1 MFSATA
7 NNADSVGMNSLS
19 VMLLGVSHER
29 RNQLSDAM
37 TGTRARIVKSAPV
50 PSLEALPLLI
60 NSECDVLIVGLDE
73 NPELALEVVETSL
86 GIRSAI
92 TVMVYS
98 SFADRD
104 LLVRCM
110 QAGAREILTDPI
122 SASSVTEALVRASV
136 RHDEF
141 KRSKKTVGK
150 CIVFVGAK
158 GGTGATTLASNFA
171 VGLTMETAQEVAL
184 LDLNQLGDGALTLG
198 LRSEFSVRDALQ
210 NEQRLDSELLSKLL
224 VKHFLGLKVLA
235 APDEQTGFQPAP
247 AGVTKL
253 LHLMLSDF
261 AWVVIDAGSSYGS
274 YIDTLFETAHKVY
287 LVTQVSLS
295 ELRNCHRLIDRY
307 FKEDLAGKVEVVINR
322 FGAWPDDMG
331 EENIERALQG
341 FREWRVPSD
350 FHAVRRA
357 QNSAS
362 ALVLTDSMISRVIR
376 DMARTASG
384 KKLESKKKKF
394 GLF

>member
-1 MFSATA
+1 MFSATT
-7 NNADSVGMNSLS
+7 NNPDLVNTNALS
-19 VMLLGVSHER
+19 VMLLGVSDER
-29 RNQLSDAM
+29 RARLSDAM
-37 TGTRARIVKSAPV
+37 AGMQARITRSAPV
-50 PSLEALPLLI
+50 PSLDALPSLLA
-60 NSECDVLIVGLDE
+60 SEADVLIVGLDE
-73 NPELALEVVETSL
+73 KPERALEVVEASL
-86 GIRSAI
+86 GIHSAM

-98 SFADRD
+98 SFEDRN

-110 QAGAREILTDPI
+110 QAGAREILTDPL
-122 SASSVTEALVRASV
+122 SESSVTKALVRASV
-136 RHDEF
+136 RRDEF
-141 KRSKKTVGK
+141 KRSKKTGGK

-171 VGLTMETAQEVAL
+171 VGLTMETAQEVTL
-184 LDLNQLGDGALTLG
+184 LDPNQLGDAALTLG
-198 LRSEFSVRDALQ
+198 LRSEFSVRDALL

-224 VKHFLGLKVLA
+224 VKHYLGLKVLA
-235 APDEQTGFQPAP
+235 APDKQSGFQPVTS
-247 AGVTKL
+247 GVTKL
-253 LHLMLSDF
+253 LNLMLSNF
-261 AWVVIDAGSSYGS
+261 AWVVIDAGSSYSS
-274 YIDTLFETAHKVY
+274 YVDALFEAAHKAY

-307 FKEDLAGKVEVVINR
+307 FKGDLRNKVEVVINR

-341 FREWRVPSD
+341 FPEWRVPSD

-357 QNSAS
+357 QYSAS
-362 ALVLTDSMISRVIR
+362 ALVLTHSLISRVIR
-376 DMARTASG
+376 DMARAASG